1 MYLQRPWSRKL
12 KTKQS
17 LLKMSTRI
25 SSSMFYRS
33 PFHAQAKLMLL
44 PLQSSIPYGLLV
56 WATGNTARPLVKS
69 MISQIGEKVQNQR
82 RGLVVDDTLKVAGA
96 EDVWACGDC
105 TAT

>member
-1 MYLQRPWSRKL
+1 MSIRTLSSKRSRFSSKKNLFGALSPTDHRPRC
-12 KTKQS
+12 
-17 LLKMSTRI
+17 
-25 SSSMFYRS
+25 F
-33 PFHAQAKLMLL
+33 
-44 PLQSSIPYGLLV
+44 PLSIPYGLLV